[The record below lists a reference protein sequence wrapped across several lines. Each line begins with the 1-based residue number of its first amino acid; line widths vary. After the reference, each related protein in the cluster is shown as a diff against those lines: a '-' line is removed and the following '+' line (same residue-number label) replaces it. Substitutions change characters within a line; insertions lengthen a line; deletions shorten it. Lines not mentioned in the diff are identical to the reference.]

1 MGRIVAVDGSRLTQ
15 QIGFILE
22 VEKLK
27 QVFRQTLLV
36 DDKRQENDAEHSW
49 HLALMA
55 VLLQEH
61 AAEVVDIH
69 RGVKMV
75 LIHDIVEIDAG
86 DTFAYDEAGQAGKEE
101 REREAAVRIFG
112 RLPAPD
118 GEALIELWEEFEAR
132 QTADARYANA
142 LDRFQPLLLNYHAG
156 GDTWRRHGVRK
167 DQVVARNCHIGEG
180 SPALWDY
187 ARTLIDRAIDEGK
200 LEA

>member
-1 MGRIVAVDGSRLTQ
+1 VAVDGSRLEQ

-36 DDKRQENDAEHSW
+36 DDKRRENDAEHSW

-55 VLLQEH
+55 LLLEDH
-61 AAEVVDIH
+61 AVDAVDILH
-69 RGVKMV
+69 VVKMV

-86 DTFAYDEAGQAGKEE
+86 DTFAYDEAGQEGKEE
-101 REREAAVRIFG
+101 REREAATRIFG
-112 RLPAPD
+112 LLPAQD
-118 GEALIELWEEFEAR
+118 GHELVQLWEEFEAR

-167 DQVVARNCHIGEG
+167 DQVIARNRHISEG

-187 ARTLIDRAIDEGK
+187 ARELIDRAVAEGK
-200 LEA
+200 LDS

>member
-1 MGRIVAVDGSRLTQ
+1 MTLAGSRLEQ

-36 DDKRQENDAEHSW
+36 DDKRRENDAEHSW

-55 VLLQEH
+55 LLLQEH
-61 AAEVVDIH
+61 AAEEVAIH
-69 RGVKMV
+69 RVVKMV

-101 REREAAVRIFG
+101 REREAAVRSFG
-112 RLPAPD
+112 MLPAPD
-118 GEALIELWEEFEAR
+118 GEVLIELWEEFEAR
-132 QTADARYANA
+132 ATADARYANA

-156 GDTWRRHGVRK
+156 GETWRRHGVRK
-167 DQVVARNCHIGEG
+167 EQVVARNAHIGEG
-180 SPALWDY
+180 SPVLWDY
-187 ARTLIDRAIDEGK
+187 ARALIDRAVAEGK
-200 LEA
+200 LDA

>member
-1 MGRIVAVDGSRLTQ
+1 MAVDGRSRLEQ

-55 VLLQEH
+55 LLLEEH
-61 AAEVVDIH
+61 VADEVDIL
-69 RGVKMV
+69 RVVKMV

-86 DTFAYDEAGQAGKEE
+86 DTFAYDEAGQEGKEE

-112 RLPAPD
+112 LLPTED
-118 GEALIELWEEFEAR
+118 GEELVQLWEEFEAR
-132 QTADARYANA
+132 QSADARYANA

-156 GDTWRRHGVRK
+156 GDTWLRHGVRK
-167 DQVVARNCHIGEG
+167 DQVIARNSHISEG
-180 SPALWDY
+180 SPTLWDY
-187 ARTLIDRAIDEGK
+187 ARKLIDRAVAEGK
-200 LEA
+200 LDA

>member
-1 MGRIVAVDGSRLTQ
+1 MAVDGNSLEQ

-55 VLLQEH
+55 LLLEDH
-61 AAEVVDIH
+61 AVEAVDIL
-69 RGVKMV
+69 RVVKMV

-86 DTFAYDEAGQAGKEE
+86 DTFAYDEAGQEGKEE
-101 REREAAVRIFG
+101 REREAARRIFG
-112 RLPAPD
+112 LLPAQD
-118 GEALIELWEEFEAR
+118 GHELVQLWEEFEAR

-167 DQVVARNCHIGEG
+167 DQVIARNRHIIEG
-180 SPALWDY
+180 SAALWDY
-187 ARTLIDRAIDEGK
+187 ARELIDRAVAEGK